1 MLKNV
6 CWEKLEDKDSG
17 YKFSF
22 FLSSFSLPVVVQNVT
37 IFLKQRSVFMINV
50 AVLFYN
56 LDGDISDIDLISG
69 RKNKYIVNY
78 VKSF

>member
-1 MLKNV
+1 
-6 CWEKLEDKDSG
+6 
-17 YKFSF
+17 
-22 FLSSFSLPVVVQNVT
+22 
-37 IFLKQRSVFMINV
+37 MINV

-78 VKSF
+78 VTSF

>member
-1 MLKNV
+1 
-6 CWEKLEDKDSG
+6 
-17 YKFSF
+17 
-22 FLSSFSLPVVVQNVT
+22 
-37 IFLKQRSVFMINV
+37 MINV

-56 LDGDISDIDLISG
+56 LDGDIPDIDLISG